1 MELKSTETGY
11 VNKKN
16 QKTLVRHQSQGQ
28 IITSGFIRW
37 NVQIVVISILQMALI
52 FGRENVKSAK
62 GGQA

>member
-28 IITSGFIRW
+28 IITSGFIR
-37 NVQIVVISILQMALI
+37 
-52 FGRENVKSAK
+52 
-62 GGQA
+62 

>member
-28 IITSGFIRW
+28 IITSGLLDEMFRLW
-37 NVQIVVISILQMALI
+37 S
-52 FGRENVKSAK
+52 
-62 GGQA
+62 

>member
-16 QKTLVRHQSQGQ
+16 QKTLVRHQSQGK

-37 NVQIVVISILQMALI
+37 NDVPLLFLLKMSIILVMCSFL
-52 FGRENVKSAK
+52 
-62 GGQA
+62 